1 MSLFIM
7 AKYKQSFEKDWLYGT
22 PKQVYMPNSLTKY
35 CKKCR
40 KKYALK
46 FEIPFLLISFYYF

>member
-7 AKYKQSFEKDWLYGT
+7 AKYKQSFEIDWLYGT
-22 PKQVYMPNSLTKY
+22 TKQVYMPNSLTKY

-46 FEIPFLLISFYYF
+46 FEIPFLLISF